1 MSIAAVTASMS
12 AAAPGTGVDRG
23 PTLTILATFLV
34 GAMAITDLITFTQGA
49 LFLVGGLSGVALYHA
64 SFGFTGGW
72 RRMVLERR
80 SAALRAQML
89 MVGIAAIVMIPLVTD
104 GRIFGQILVG
114 ASGPIG
120 VSVALGAAL
129 FGFGM
134 QLGGGCGSGTL
145 FAVGGGSARMLVTL
159 FFFILGSLLATAH
172 LPWWLTLPN
181 LGEYSLGVNLGAFG
195 GLAVTLAGL
204 AAVAFLVARIEIA
217 RHGSLEKAPAGGAQR
232 LDRLLHGPW
241 PLIWGAF
248 ALSAVNIAT
257 LLLSGHP
264 WSITFAFGLWGAK
277 AAQAL
282 GVAVETWQFWT
293 WPGSSLAL
301 HGSILADDTS
311 VMDFGLVLG
320 AALAASL
327 AGKFAPKAKLPFL
340 SILAAMIGGV
350 LMGYG
355 ARLAFG
361 CNIGALFS
369 GIATGSLH
377 GWLWF
382 GCAFVGSW
390 AGVRVRP
397 AFGLA

>member
-1 MSIAAVTASMS
+1 MAAAAATAAIS

-23 PTLTILATFLV
+23 PTLTILATLLL

-49 LFLVGGLSGVALYHA
+49 LFLVGGISGVALYHA

-89 MVGIAAIVMIPLVTD
+89 MVGIAAFVMIPLVTE

-114 ASGPIG
+114 ASAPIG
-120 VSVALGAAL
+120 VSVALGAAM

-172 LPWWLTLPN
+172 LPWWLTLPSFP
-181 LGEYSLGVNLGAFG
+181 EYSLGANLGAFG
-195 GLAVTLAGL
+195 GLAVTLLGL

-217 RHGSLEKAPAGGAQR
+217 RHGSLEKTRAVGAQR

-241 PLIWGAF
+241 PLIWGAL
-248 ALSAVNIAT
+248 ALAAVNIAT
-257 LLLSGHP
+257 LLLSGHT

-277 AAQAL
+277 AAQVL
-282 GVAVETWQFWT
+282 GVAVETWPFWT
-293 WPGSSLAL
+293 WPGPSLAL

-311 VMDFGLVLG
+311 VMDFGLILG

-327 AGKFAPKAKLPFL
+327 AGKFAPNAKLPFL
-340 SILAAMIGGV
+340 SVLAAAIGGA

-390 AGVRVRP
+390 SGVRARP